1 MPVLVTIPGTTE
13 NQGWP
18 AATHYVVDPQAVLH
32 VYNGDKLVTSYKAW
46 DQVVVQDALT
56 LKQNVSTFNISA
68 GTDAGRSD
76 VHATF
81 ESVGA
86 EDVAR
91 HVADIQQ
98 RARMIANSGPY
109 TA

>member
-46 DQVVVQDALT
+46 DQVVVQDVLT
-56 LKQNVSTFNISA
+56 LKQNVSNFHIDA
-68 GTDAGRSD
+68 GTHAA

-81 ESVGA
+81 EVVGPDA
-86 EDVAR
+86 IVDLGNA
-91 HVADIQQ
+91 
-98 RARMIANSGPY
+98 
-109 TA
+109 

>member
-32 VYNGDKLVTSYKAW
+32 VYKGADLLASYKAW
-46 DQVVVQDALT
+46 DSAIVQDALT
-56 LKQNVSTFNISA
+56 LKQNASNFHIDA
-68 GTDAGRSD
+68 GTREGRAA

-81 ESVGA
+81 EVVGPDA
-86 EDVAR
+86 IVDLGNA
-91 HVADIQQ
+91 
-98 RARMIANSGPY
+98 
-109 TA
+109 